1 MTPPFVKGRM
11 RAFVLTA
18 DYFSKKHAMAGS
30 AKSMQWLVFSPFC
43 TRLVQE
49 YLQWGI
55 A

>member
-1 MTPPFVKGRM
+1 M

-18 DYFSKKHAMAGS
+18 DYFSKKHAMAG
-30 AKSMQWLVFSPFC
+30 FFTIC

-55 A
+55 AED